1 MSKQF
6 TTTDRIKIVEY
17 FLTEGILATTKA
29 ITLQGKKLSRATLY
43 RWVHRYKESIHINN
57 GLHLY
62 SDLQGKSTRPH
73 TMRTKDLWDERIVKL
88 IQDYRTLHPRISK
101 EKCHIY
107 LQTVQKEL
115 VTLSQLDSHI
125 KLLPQLPSITTIGR
139 IIQVLTINK
148 SIPYRKGVYL
158 DGACCMVKP
167 YNRTKPKK
175 TRRKEYTPDN
185 PGDLVQC
192 DTVEIRWKNKKR
204 YIRTGIDILT
214 RIPHAKAYK
223 NHISANTVDFLKN
236 YTDYT
241 KITINR
247 VQTDNGSEFAGDATS
262 YITKQGMVHY
272 HNYPASPKQNAF
284 IERFN
289 RTIQEEFINHHLDLL
304 FTNLDVFNSKLIDY
318 LTWYI
323 YDRPHFG
330 LQLRTPYSVLL
341 DYRRKSHLW

>member
-6 TTTDRIKIVEY
+6 TTTDRINIIEY
-17 FLTEGILATTKA
+17 FLTEGIQATNKA
-29 ITLQGKKLSRATLY
+29 IKLQGKKLSRATLY
-43 RWVHRYKESIHINN
+43 RWVHRYNHSIHTNN

-62 SDLQGKSTRPH
+62 SDLQVKSTRPH
-73 TMRTKDLWDERIVKL
+73 KMRTKDLWDERIVSL
-88 IQDYRTLHPRISK
+88 IQDYRTRHPRISK
-101 EKCHIY
+101 EKCYIY
-107 LQTVQKEL
+107 LQSIQQGLLTTSKH
-115 VTLSQLDSHI
+115 DSTIQPI
-125 KLLPQLPSITTIGR
+125 KTIPSITTIGR
-139 IIQVLTINK
+139 IIHTLTKNK

-175 TRRKEYTPDN
+175 TRRKGYTPDN

-192 DTVEIRWKNKKR
+192 DTVEVRWRNKKR
-204 YIRTGIDILT
+204 YIRTGIDLVT
-214 RIPHAKAYK
+214 RITHAKAYK
-223 NHISANTVDFLKN
+223 NHISANTVDFLEN
-236 YTDYT
+236 YTEYT

-247 VQTDNGSEFAGDATS
+247 VQTDNGSEFAGDTTN
-262 YITKQGMVHY
+262 YITKHGMVHY

-289 RTIQEEFINHHLDLL
+289 RTIQEEFINHHLDIL
-304 FTNLDVFNSKLIDY
+304 FTNLDQFNTQLLDY

-341 DYRRKSHLW
+341 DYRRLSHLL